1 MSTYKSTSKNDILP
15 SASIC
20 SVPEVWR
27 RHVHAINTVTFTTPL
42 IIAATPLMNKE
53 VDCDANGVP
62 DTPYS
67 GLLKEMVKLLIYHW
81 ENI

>member
-1 MSTYKSTSKNDILP
+1 MSTYRSTRINDILP
-15 SASIC
+15 SASVC
-20 SVPEVWR
+20 RAPEVGKS
-27 RHVHAINTVTFTTPL
+27 HVHAINKVTFTKPL

-67 GLLKEMVKLLIYHW
+67 GLLKEMVKLLIYH
-81 ENI
+81 

>member
-1 MSTYKSTSKNDILP
+1 
-15 SASIC
+15 
-20 SVPEVWR
+20 
-27 RHVHAINTVTFTTPL
+27 VHAINTVTFTTPL

-67 GLLKEMVKLLIYHW
+67 GLLKEMLKLLIYH
-81 ENI
+81 